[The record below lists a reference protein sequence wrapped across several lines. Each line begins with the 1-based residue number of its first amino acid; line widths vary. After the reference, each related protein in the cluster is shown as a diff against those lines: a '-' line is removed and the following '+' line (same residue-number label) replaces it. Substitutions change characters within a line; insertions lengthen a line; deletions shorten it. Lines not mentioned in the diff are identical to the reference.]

1 MGYEPLKTE
10 TQVEYLRIWT
20 HYSVGHFT
28 QEQLA
33 ELFHCSQD
41 TIANGIQWSAEHRI
55 QFSTPILAEAAKE
68 AVEARLRELNNDLI
82 RIKESNAIN
91 WNAVIGIYRL
101 IKENE
106 ELLWSIQGVIQN
118 DNPFIVNA
126 TQIHQNFG
134 YRLANES
141 GEEKRQEEKIRDMVD
156 EWTMEQKKTMLLLIR
171 GIKSGAKIVI
181 NESND
186 MTTIQLIRNLDK
198 EGIIERPAIL

>member
-1 MGYEPLKTE
+1 MSYQPLKEE
-10 TQVEYLRIWT
+10 TQEQYLKIWM
-20 HYSVGHFT
+20 HFSVGHFT

-33 ELFHCSQD
+33 KLFECSQD
-41 TIANGIQWSAEHRI
+41 TVLNAVRWSAEHKI

-82 RIKESNAIN
+82 RIKEGGAIN

-101 IKENE
+101 IKENQ
-106 ELLWSIQGVIQN
+106 ELLWSMQGVIQN

-126 TQIHQNFG
+126 TQIHQNFD

-141 GEEKRQEEKIRDMVD
+141 GEERRQEEKIRDTVD
-156 EWTMEQKKTMLLLIR
+156 EWTIEQKKAVLLLITE
-171 GIKSGAKIVI
+171 IKSGAKIAI

-186 MTTIQLIRNLDK
+186 MTTIQLSRNLDK
-198 EGIIERPAIL
+198 EESLSP